1 MGEAGGGEGVAKRSD
16 LILRSR
22 ALARRLE
29 GWCHG
34 LSWFETAQG
43 RLLTM
48 RDQRRAW
55 LEPANSLSPE
65 AKNLAKL

>member
-1 MGEAGGGEGVAKRSD
+1 MDEAGGGEGVAKRSD

-29 GWCHG
+29 GWSRA
-34 LSWFETAQG
+34 SWFETAQG

-48 RDQRRAW
+48 RDRERMAGTSK
-55 LEPANSLSPE
+55 SLSPE